1 MKLETRTFEYQ
12 LANFDDANPNASA
25 NRNDWAIANDGAFF
39 YNYYPASAQTFSSGG
54 VFNAGGFSDA
64 RADTLMRASVFG
76 PDPNAV
82 TREAHELTAALPV
95 LFEPGPAIVYAVS
108 SKVGG
113 DPLGFGALTQQSFLP
128 QYWYLS
134 G

>member
-1 MKLETRTFEYQ
+1 
-12 LANFDDANPNASA
+12 
-25 NRNDWAIANDGAFF
+25 
-39 YNYYPASAQTFSSGG
+39 
-54 VFNAGGFSDA
+54 
-64 RADTLMRASVFG
+64 MRASVFG

-82 TREAHELTAALPV
+82 TREAQYLTAALPV
-95 LFEPGPAIVYAVS
+95 LFEPGPAVVYAVS

-113 DPLGFGALTQQSFLP
+113 DPRGFGALSQQSFLP

>member
-1 MKLETRTFEYQ
+1 M
-12 LANFDDANPNASA
+12 
-25 NRNDWAIANDGAFF
+25 
-39 YNYYPASAQTFSSGG
+39 
-54 VFNAGGFSDA
+54 FNTGGFSDA

-82 TREAHELTAALPV
+82 TREAQHLTAALPV
-95 LFEPGPAIVYAVS
+95 LFEPGPAVVYAVS